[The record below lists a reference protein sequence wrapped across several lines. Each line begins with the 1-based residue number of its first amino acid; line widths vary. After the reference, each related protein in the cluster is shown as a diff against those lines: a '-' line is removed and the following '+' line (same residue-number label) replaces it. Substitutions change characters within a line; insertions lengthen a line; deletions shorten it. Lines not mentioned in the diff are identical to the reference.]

1 METLVASLNT
11 VLYML
16 LVMVLGRWVVGRLP
30 ERDTVVAQ
38 LNRLVFSMF
47 LPFMVFQNIY
57 TTDIKSAFDGR
68 LLVYLLTVLCAM
80 WLLLMVLAPK
90 WVQDRPT
97 CGTFIQCAIRS
108 NSIILG
114 IPLISG
120 LCAGQELGCP
130 TLVAAVTT
138 IFFNVIGVITLEVYR
153 GKAPDLRQIG
163 KNLVKNPV
171 LTASIAAL
179 FLALL
184 ELRLP
189 ASVEKAVGTMAGMA
203 SPMGLLLI
211 GASLRLGVGQRTG
224 ALLGCLLLRL
234 AVIPAIGVSGAV
246 LLGWRGMELCTGLMV
261 LATPTSVSAYSMAQM
276 MGGNGTFAANQVG
289 LSSVLGA
296 VTVFFWILAL
306 GGLQLL

>member
-108 NSIILG
+108 NSIIFG

-120 LCAGQELGCP
+120 LFAGQELGGP
-130 TLVAAVTT
+130 TLVAAITT

-234 AVIPAIGVSGAV
+234 AVIPAIGVSGAA
-246 LLGWRGMELCTGLMV
+246 W
-261 LATPTSVSAYSMAQM
+261 SFAQD
-276 MGGNGTFAANQVG
+276 
-289 LSSVLGA
+289 
-296 VTVFFWILAL
+296 
-306 GGLQLL
+306 

>member
-1 METLVASLNT
+1 M
-11 VLYML
+11 
-16 LVMVLGRWVVGRLP
+16 
-30 ERDTVVAQ
+30 
-38 LNRLVFSMF
+38 
-47 LPFMVFQNIY
+47 
-57 TTDIKSAFDGR
+57 
-68 LLVYLLTVLCAM
+68 
-80 WLLLMVLAPK
+80 
-90 WVQDRPT
+90 
-97 CGTFIQCAIRS
+97 
-108 NSIILG
+108 
-114 IPLISG
+114 
-120 LCAGQELGCP
+120 
-130 TLVAAVTT
+130 AAVTT